1 MPSVPPQRHAR
12 VLLAAALACVLLLA
26 AACASAA
33 GLEGRK
39 APPLAAKGADGKPVP
54 LATLAA
60 GRPVI
65 VVFWASW
72 CPYCEALLPH
82 LAKLQDAVGRERA
95 AVVAVSVWED
105 AGVRADDV
113 LKERGFDFISIPR
126 GDKQA
131 KAWGV
136 KGTPGLFV
144 VDRSG
149 KVVYDRNARLIK
161 PAGEAATASS
171 MDRKATA
178 ARSAERWAADV
189 KLALDAALAP

>member
-1 MPSVPPQRHAR
+1 MRR
-12 VLLAAALACVLLLA
+12 LLAATALVLCVLVLLVA
-26 AACASAA
+26 VPASGA

-39 APPLAAKGADGKPVP
+39 APALAARGADGKPVP

-82 LAKLQDAVGRERA
+82 LAKLQSAVGKERA

-105 AGVRADDV
+105 AGVKADDV
-113 LKERGFDFISIPR
+113 LKERGFDFISIPK

-131 KAWGV
+131 KPWGV

-144 VDRSG
+144 VDKSG

-161 PAGEAATASS
+161 PAGEAAPASS
-171 MDRKATA
+171 MNRKATA
-178 ARSAERWAADV
+178 AKSAEIWAADV
-189 KLALDAALAP
+189 KTALDGALAGS

>member
-1 MPSVPPQRHAR
+1 MRSRGAR
-12 VLLAAALACVLLLA
+12 TIVALALLLA
-26 AACASAA
+26 LLVASTLAAAA
-33 GLEGRK
+33 GLEGKK
-39 APPLAAKGADGKPVP
+39 APPLAAKGTDGKPVP

-82 LAKLQDAVGRERA
+82 LAKLQSAAGKERA
-95 AVVAVSVWED
+95 AVIAVSVWED
-105 AGVRADDV
+105 AGVKADAV
-113 LKERGFDFISIPR
+113 LKERGFDFISIPK

-131 KAWGV
+131 KPWGV

-149 KVVYDRNARLIK
+149 KVVYDRNARVLK
-161 PAGEAATASS
+161 AAGEAAPASS
-171 MDRKATA
+171 MNRKATA
-178 ARSAERWAADV
+178 AKSAEMWAADV
-189 KLALDAALAP
+189 KTALDA